1 MKLVTTTVVALS
13 LALSSLAYADDAHHT
28 EKAGAA
34 APAALSSGEVKKID
48 KDAGK
53 ITLKHGPLVNLDMA
67 PMTMVFRVKEASMLD
82 KVKVGDKVNFV
93 ADKVNGALTVTQI
106 EVVK

>member
-13 LALSSLAYADDAHHT
+13 LALSSLAYADDAHHP
-28 EKAGAA
+28 EKSSAA

-106 EVVK
+106 EAAK